1 MRPTTL
7 LARIPSI
14 ENMTSS
20 NGNDVPNQFI
30 IRGEYNGEN
39 YTIFKSYNSIIVMK
53 VGNKVFIDKAYWDY
67 SRTTAKYRNQFLRE
81 TTAETELNLKLGRYK
96 FAVLN

>member
-14 ENMTSS
+14 ENMKSS
-20 NGNDVPNQFI
+20 NGNDIPNQFI
-30 IRGEYNGEN
+30 ISGQYNGED
-39 YTIFKSYNSIIVMK
+39 YEIFKSYNSIIVMK
-53 VGNKVFIDKAYWDY
+53 VGDKVFVDEKYWNY
-67 SRTTAKYRNQFLRE
+67 SKTTVKYRNEFLRE
-81 TTAETELNLKLGRYK
+81 TAKETELKLKNGKYK